1 MTHFLLL
8 GAIFA
13 MIAVILGAFG
23 AHALKD
29 KFAEP
34 RFAAV
39 WETAVQY
46 QMYHA
51 LGLLVIGI
59 IGHETLLGSSSL
71 LSWAGY
77 LMMTGIIFF
86 SGSLYILAVTGV
98 KKLGAITPIGG
109 VLFISG
115 WIIFIINLL
124 QQ

>member
-1 MTHFLLL
+1 MRILIIL
-8 GAIFA
+8 GAIMA
-13 MIAVILGAFG
+13 CLGVALGAFG

-34 RFAAV
+34 RYAAI

-51 LGLLVIGI
+51 IGLLVLGI
-59 IGHETLLGSSSL
+59 LSSDALFGVSSM

-77 LMMTGIIFF
+77 LMFAGIIFF

-109 VLFISG
+109 VLFLVAWVLVTLSA
-115 WIIFIINLL
+115 FA
-124 QQ
+124 

>member
-1 MTHFLLL
+1 MQILLAL
-8 GAIFA
+8 GAIMA
-13 MIAVILGAFG
+13 CLGVALGAFG

-29 KFAEP
+29 KFTTP
-34 RFAAV
+34 RFAAI

-51 LGLLVIGI
+51 IGLLILGI
-59 IGHETLLGSSSL
+59 LSSDILLGTSSM

-77 LMMTGIIFF
+77 LMFAGIIFF

-109 VLFISG
+109 VLFIVAWVLVAFSA
-115 WIIFIINLL
+115 FV
-124 QQ
+124 

>member
-34 RFAAV
+34 RFSAV

-51 LGLLVIGI
+51 LGLLMIGI
-59 IGHETLLGSSSL
+59 VGHEALLGASSL

-77 LMMTGIIFF
+77 LLLTGIILF
-86 SGSLYILAVTGV
+86 SGSLYILAVTGI

-115 WIIFIINLL
+115 WMVFIINLL
-124 QQ
+124 

>member
-1 MTHFLLL
+1 MQILLAL
-8 GAIFA
+8 GAMMA
-13 MIAVILGAFG
+13 CLGVALGAFG

-29 KFAEP
+29 KFTTP
-34 RFAAV
+34 RFAAI

-51 LGLLVIGI
+51 IGLLILGI
-59 IGHETLLGSSSL
+59 LSSDVLLGTSSM

-77 LMMTGIIFF
+77 LMFAGIIFF

-109 VLFISG
+109 VLFIVAWVLVAFSA
-115 WIIFIINLL
+115 FV
-124 QQ
+124 